1 MTRMTKTAER
11 PGSSRRHLCV
21 LAIAGVV
28 IGLAACTYRGDID
41 NPATLK
47 ATWFS
52 YLNGDDIRQR
62 CVEGA
67 PDAFRMVY
75 NADYNEQLRSYE
87 VVEQAAGG
95 ARLTA
100 RVQGSSGL
108 QVSRLDLRD
117 PLAWARW
124 TTSET
129 ALDAEDLARLTAAL
143 ERSGAFRPAP
153 AGLNLYSEETYWVSS
168 LCRDGAFS
176 FNAWLFPSERFA
188 EIAFAEVL
196 FAHDGTEVAVRPP
209 KDAPPGARARA
220 TVPQRRDASD
230 KTGSFFTLRVGE
242 NGLAGSLAL

>member
-1 MTRMTKTAER
+1 MTCSTKGAAR
-11 PGSSRRHLCV
+11 PVTRRWYLQV
-21 LAIAGVV
+21 LALALAAG
-28 IGLAACTYRGDID
+28 GLAACTYRGDID

-67 PDAFRMVY
+67 PDAFRLVY

-100 RVQGSSGL
+100 RVQGPSGL

-153 AGLNLYSEETYWVSS
+153 SGLNLYSEETYWVSS

-242 NGLAGSLAL
+242 NGLAGNLAL

>member
-1 MTRMTKTAER
+1 MICDTRTAER
-11 PGSSRRHLCV
+11 SGGLRGLWGLLL
-21 LAIAGVV
+21 LAVAAG
-28 IGLAACTYRGDID
+28 GLTACTYRGDID
-41 NPATLK
+41 SPATIK

-52 YLNGDDIRQR
+52 YLNGDDIRAR

-67 PDAFRMVY
+67 PDAFRLVY

-95 ARLTA
+95 ARLTT
-100 RVQGSSGL
+100 RVQGRSGL
-108 QVSRLDLRD
+108 PLSRLDLRD

-129 ALDAEDLARLTAAL
+129 ELDAEDLAQLIAAL
-143 ERSGAFRPAP
+143 ERSGAFRAAP

-168 LCRDGAFS
+168 LCRDGVFS

-188 EIAFAEVL
+188 GIAFAEVL

-242 NGLAGSLAL
+242 NGLAGNLAL